1 MINFL
6 VMAGQGILRFAVVLL
21 LAALAT
27 GADPVRV
34 GIYANSP
41 KVVIT
46 ADGRPGGIF
55 IEVLE
60 RIAQEEGWGLDYRAL
75 DWPAAYAALRAG
87 EIDILV
93 DVAQT
98 PEREL
103 QVHFTAVRV
112 LDSWLD
118 CFAPREL
125 GPLSLAGLAG
135 RRIAVLDGG
144 VQADYLRA
152 LARTP
157 GVFAAPITIR
167 TYPSYGAVAGA
178 VLSGEADAL
187 IASRFYAFSP
197 ERPAALEAKHIV
209 LMPSGLFFATPP
221 GDPRGLAARL
231 DHHLANLKNDP
242 ASVYYQS
249 LARWMDQRP
258 TVRLPRW
265 LLPALA
271 VLGGLLL
278 LFALG
283 NLALRRQVRRQTA
296 QLAARNAELQST
308 NLSLDAALAEV
319 RLAWAEE
326 RLAVQRLAVAQRLEA
341 LGRLTG
347 GVIHDFRNVLM
358 VVAGS
363 IELAQRQA
371 PSVPRLEQHL
381 RAALDA
387 TAKASALID
396 QLLAY
401 TRRESSAP
409 QRLELNAALRER
421 ERMLGLLVGSTVAL
435 RWELALEPV
444 PVRLDPVHL
453 DQIML
458 NLLGNARD
466 AISGAGSIAVQCGR
480 RVIADGHASLKAGTY
495 AEITVSDTGCGIAP
509 ADLARVQEAFFT
521 TKAERGGTGLGL
533 ATVAGILAAAGG
545 GLHLTSQPGVGT
557 TVQVLLPLAEAGQ
570 GPSDQAQS
578 AVDAQVQ

>member
-1 MINFL
+1 
-6 VMAGQGILRFAVVLL
+6 MAGQWFARFVVVLL

-27 GADPVRV
+27 GADPIRV
-34 GIYANSP
+34 GIYSNSP
-41 KVVIT
+41 KVIIA

-60 RIAQEEGWGLDYRAL
+60 YIAQAEGWRLDYRAL

-98 PEREL
+98 PEREK

-118 CFAPREL
+118 CFAPKEL

-144 VQADYLRA
+144 VQADYLQT
-152 LARTP
+152 LAQSP
-157 GVFAAPITIR
+157 GIFAAPVTIR

-197 ERPAALEAKHIV
+197 ERPAVLEAKHIV

-221 GDPRGLAARL
+221 GDPRGLASRL

-249 LARWMDQRP
+249 LARWLDQRS
-258 TVRLPRW
+258 TARMPRW
-265 LLPALA
+265 LLPTLA
-271 VLGGLLL
+271 GLGCLLL
-278 LFALG
+278 LFGLG
-283 NLALRRQVRRQTA
+283 NLALRRQIRRQTA
-296 QLAARNAELQST
+296 QLAARNAELQAA
-308 NLSLDAALAEV
+308 NLSLDAALGEV
-319 RLAWAEE
+319 RHAWTEE
-326 RLAVQRLAVAQRLEA
+326 QRALQRLAVAQRLEA

-358 VVAGS
+358 VVTGS

-381 RAALDA
+381 RSALDA
-387 TAKASALID
+387 TAKASALVD
-396 QLLAY
+396 QLLAF
-401 TRRESSAP
+401 TRRESSVP

-421 ERMLGLLVGSTVAL
+421 ERMLGLLVGSAVAL
-435 RWELALEPV
+435 QWKLAPEPL
-444 PVRLDPVHL
+444 PVLLDPVHL

-466 AISGAGSIAVQCGR
+466 AISGTGDITVGSGR
-480 RVIADGHASLKAGTY
+480 RVVAAGHANLKAGGY
-495 AEITVSDTGCGIAP
+495 VEITVSDTGCGIAP
-509 ADLARVQEAFFT
+509 DDLARVQEAFFT
-521 TKAERGGTGLGL
+521 TKADRGGTGLGL

-557 TVQVLLPLAEAGQ
+557 TVQVLLPLAEAG
-570 GPSDQAQS
+570 
-578 AVDAQVQ
+578 